1 MSTAIDTHTMSP
13 RLFVHTL
20 RPEWGLGIVTAD
32 EPERVRLQFEDG
44 ENRTF
49 ARDYLGLLEPAEPDA
64 DPETE
69 RVLEKLMRAVGVSR
83 VRARI
88 MKRGAS
94 SEDRPVQ
101 LDDQIAAFKE
111 KYPQGFGDPAWLSSS
126 RGVGAKR
133 RLKRLRDPSIADA
146 RRIFARDRMKALRD
160 EGKSGVLWNG
170 FIEVLKKTDF
180 ASMKTDVKPLS
191 DVGAAEQAVAMR
203 RLYDLLYVE
212 GSMTSQFNHW
222 LASLTFQGNAPSW
235 ALATAVPAL
244 VQPDRHFAVKPTKV
258 RKQAKWMAPKLKIGR
273 SPIGQTYQEI
283 VTMGLAVK
291 TSLELE
297 GLEPADLVDVVDF
310 MSETLVSRRP
320 TSRTS
325 PSRS

>member
-20 RPEWGLGIVTAD
+20 RPEWGMGLVTAE
-32 EPERVRLQFEDG
+32 EPERLRLQFEDG

-49 ARDYLGLLEPAEPDA
+49 AREYFSLLEPAETEA
-64 DPETE
+64 DPDTE

-94 SEDRPVQ
+94 SDDRPVQ
-101 LDDQIAAFKE
+101 LDDQIARFKE
-111 KYPQGFGDPAWLSSS
+111 SYPKGFEDRKWLTDS
-126 RGVGAKR
+126 RGAGAKR
-133 RLKRLRDPSIADA
+133 RLKRLRDPSIEDA
-146 RRIFARDRMKALRD
+146 RRIFARDRMKGLRD

-180 ASMKTDVKPLS
+180 ATMKTDVKPLS

-203 RLYDLLYVE
+203 RLYDLLYTE

-222 LASLTFQGNAPSW
+222 LASITFGGNTPSW
-235 ALATAVPAL
+235 ALATTVPAL

-258 RKQAKWMAPKLKIGR
+258 RAQAKWMAPKLKVGR

-283 VTMGLAVK
+283 VTMALAVK

-297 GLEPADLVDVVDF
+297 ELKPTDLVDVADF
-310 MSETLVSRRP
+310 MSETLSNKKKKAAP
-320 TSRTS
+320 KTDA
-325 PSRS
+325 